1 MSNSTTDL
9 GSESIG
15 KLLFKLATPS
25 IIAQLVNVLYN
36 IVDRIFIGRM
46 GNGDIA
52 MAGIGVAFPIVLLV
66 SAFAA
71 FIGMGGAPLAAI
83 KMGEKNIDGAEKIMT
98 NSFSSLLIIAVVLTI
113 FFMVFMEPILW
124 KFGASEV
131 TIGYAMDYLGIY
143 LIGTVFVQVAL
154 GMNPFINT
162 QGFAKIGMCTVAI
175 GAVINII
182 LDPILIFGFNMGV
195 KGAATAT
202 IIAQSISAIWVLK
215 FLTGKK
221 TILKFRK
228 KYIKID
234 TKTMK
239 PVFALGIA
247 PFIMQSTESLVL
259 VSLNSQLQRYGG
271 DLAVGAMTIM
281 SSIMQM
287 ILLPA
292 TGITQGAQPIV
303 SYNYGAKNIG
313 RVKKTFKAVGAM
325 TIMSSIM
332 QMILLPATGITQGAQ
347 PIVSYNYGAKNIGR
361 VKKTFKYTLMATL
374 SYTIFMCLIL
384 MIIPQMVVKIFNSDP
399 ALVKI
404 TSWSI
409 KIYFA
414 GIFMFGIQSAC
425 QSTLLALGQAKISLF
440 LALLRKII
448 LLVPLIF
455 ILPIILEDK
464 LFAVLLAEPVADITA
479 VLITS
484 ICSSSGYYCCFNY
497 FYLFW
502 YVL

>member
-9 GSESIG
+9 GSQSIG
-15 KLLFKLATPS
+15 KLLLKLATPS

-46 GNGDIA
+46 QNGEVA

-83 KMGEKNIDGAEKIMT
+83 KMGEQDNDSAEKIMT
-98 NSFSSLLIIAVVLTI
+98 NSFASLLIIALMLTI
-113 FFMVFMEPILW
+113 VFLIFREPILW
-124 KFGASEV
+124 KFGASES

-143 LIGTVFVQVAL
+143 LIGTVFVQIAL

-162 QGFAKIGMCTVAI
+162 QGFAKIGMMTVTI
-175 GAVINII
+175 GAIINII

-195 KGAATAT
+195 KGAAVAT
-202 IIAQSISAIWVLK
+202 IIAQAVSAIWVLR
-215 FLTGKK
+215 FLNSKN
-221 TILKFRK
+221 TILRLRK
-228 KYIKID
+228 KYLKID
-234 TKTMK
+234 LKTMK

-259 VSLNSQLQRYGG
+259 ISLNSQLQKYGG

-281 SSIMQM
+281 SSIMQI

-292 TGITQGAQPIV
+292 NGVTQGAQPII
-303 SYNYGAKNIG
+303 SYNFGAKNID
-313 RVKKTFKAVGAM
+313 
-325 TIMSSIM
+325 
-332 QMILLPATGITQGAQ
+332 
-347 PIVSYNYGAKNIGR
+347 R
-361 VKKTFKYTLMATL
+361 VKKTFKYTVIATL
-374 SYTIFMCLIL
+374 SYTTFMCLIL
-384 MIIPQMVVKIFNSDP
+384 MIAPQVAVKIFNNDP
-399 ALVKI
+399 ALVDI

-414 GIFMFGIQSAC
+414 GIFMFGIQAAC

-455 ILPIILEDK
+455 ILPSILEDK
-464 LFAVLLAEPVADITA
+464 LFAVFLAEPVADITA

-484 ICSSSGYYCCFNY
+484 ICFTM
-497 FYLFW
+497 FYKKTLTNIKNVDNNF
-502 YVL
+502 VEKEETSIN